1 MTAPEPAAEGSATPE
16 AATLAVAVDA
26 MGGDRGPVEIV
37 AGARQAQEELG
48 VPVLVVG
55 RPDEMGDTSELEV
68 VPASEVIGMH
78 EDPGQGVRRKKDASL
93 VRAAEAVRDGR
104 AAAMVSAGNTG
115 AAMASALLRMGRLPG
130 VARPAIATPLP
141 VPGTTHT
148 VLLDAG
154 ANPECTP
161 EWLVQFAKMGSLF
174 ARERYDLDEPR
185 VGLLSNGEEE
195 SKGTSLVKRTHA
207 LLSEGVGINFVG
219 NVEARELLSDA
230 ADVVVTDGF
239 TGNVALKALEGGMK
253 FFVSSLLG
261 VMTASEE
268 TKAAAK
274 VLMPGLTPLLEE
286 MDPDSTGGAMLLGV
300 NGVCII
306 SHGSSSAKAVVSAV
320 RVAHD
325 MASRGLVG
333 DLRRAF
339 SA

>member
-1 MTAPEPAAEGSATPE
+1 
-16 AATLAVAVDA
+16 
-26 MGGDRGPVEIV
+26 MGGDRGPREIV
-37 AGARQAQEELG
+37 AGARQAAEELD

-55 RPDEMGDTSELEV
+55 RPEELGDTSSLEV

-141 VPGTTHT
+141 VPGSSHT

-161 EWLVQFAKMGSLF
+161 EWLVQFAKMGSIF
-174 ARERYDLDEPR
+174 ARERYDLAEPR

-195 SKGTSLVKRTHA
+195 SKGTALVKRTHA
-207 LLSEGVGINFVG
+207 LLSEGVGIRFVG

-239 TGNVALKALEGGMK
+239 TGNIALKALEGGMK
-253 FFVSSLLG
+253 FFVSTLMG
-261 VMTASEE
+261 AMTANEE
-268 TKAAAK
+268 AKAAAK
-274 VLMPGLTPLLEE
+274 VLMPALVPLVEE
-286 MDPDSTGGAMLLGV
+286 MDPESTGGAMLLGV
-300 NGVCII
+300 DGVCII
-306 SHGSSSAKAVVSAV
+306 SHGSSSARAIVNAV

-325 MASRGLVG
+325 MVSRGLVD
-333 DLRRAF
+333 DLRRAV

>member
-1 MTAPEPAAEGSATPE
+1 MTGSASEASPASLSAPESVAERSAARES
-16 AATLAVAVDA
+16 ATLAVAVDA
-26 MGGDRGPVEIV
+26 MGGDRGPTEIV
-37 AGARQAQEELG
+37 AGARQAQDELD
-48 VPVLVVG
+48 VPILLVG
-55 RPDEMGDTSELEV
+55 RPEDLGDTSGLEV

-185 VGLLSNGEEE
+185 VGLLSDGEEE
-195 SKGTSLVKRTHA
+195 SKGTALVKRAHV
-207 LLSEGVGINFVG
+207 LLSEAAGIRFVG
-219 NVEARELLSDA
+219 NVDARELL
-230 ADVVVTDGF
+230 
-239 TGNVALKALEGGMK
+239 
-253 FFVSSLLG
+253 
-261 VMTASEE
+261 
-268 TKAAAK
+268 
-274 VLMPGLTPLLEE
+274 
-286 MDPDSTGGAMLLGV
+286 
-300 NGVCII
+300 
-306 SHGSSSAKAVVSAV
+306 
-320 RVAHD
+320 
-325 MASRGLVG
+325 
-333 DLRRAF
+333 
-339 SA
+339 